1 MESKELFSHLLPED
15 LLKYGLIPEFIGRVP
30 VVVALEDLDKQALVR
45 ILQEP
50 KNALL
55 KQYKKLM
62 RFDDVELIFHDDAV
76 QEIATEAIALK
87 TGARGLRTILERL
100 MLDIMFDVPSFG
112 DVHQV
117 IVTKAS
123 VKGEESPILVR
134 RDEQTEQREVSNV

>member
-1 MESKELFSHLLPED
+1 
-15 LLKYGLIPEFIGRVP
+15 
-30 VVVALEDLDKQALVR
+30 
-45 ILQEP
+45 
-50 KNALL
+50 
-55 KQYKKLM
+55 
-62 RFDDVELIFHDDAV
+62 
-76 QEIATEAIALK
+76 
-87 TGARGLRTILERL
+87 

>member
-15 LLKYGLIPEFIGRVP
+15 MLKYGLIPEFIGRVP

-50 KNALL
+50 KDALL

-62 RFDDVELIFHDDAV
+62 RFDVELIFHDDAV

>member
-1 MESKELFSHLLPED
+1 
-15 LLKYGLIPEFIGRVP
+15 
-30 VVVALEDLDKQALVR
+30 
-45 ILQEP
+45 
-50 KNALL
+50 
-55 KQYKKLM
+55 M